1 MWKSNQKKF
10 NKKPNKSNK
19 GRQYGPGSANSS
31 IVVQP
36 RLYPIVKFTRT
47 YTKEFDI
54 TTNGIA
60 ANIGDFYFTLDQ
72 LPQYTDFT
80 NLFLQYRI
88 EKIRIQWKPEYT
100 ELTDAALVSN
110 AVNVNFS
117 SAITNATSGAPA
129 SVDDVQACQSLKQT
143 SITKQHSRSF
153 EPATLMNNMF
163 CNCYITSDQPS
174 EKHYGIW
181 YAIPATGVAMT
192 FRSTVTFIVS
202 CAGAR

>member
-1 MWKSNQKKF
+1 MNKSNRGF
-10 NKKPNKSNK
+10 GKKPNKNNRK
-19 GRQYGPGSANSS
+19 RQGGNGPARSS

-47 YTKEFDI
+47 FTGTMDI

-60 ANIGDFYFTLDQ
+60 PNIGDFYFTLDM
-72 LPQYTDFT
+72 LAQYTDFT
-80 NLFLQYRI
+80 NLFLQYRL

-110 AVNVNFS
+110 AVNVNFNS
-117 SAITNATSGAPA
+117 SIANATANSPT
-129 SVDDVQACQSLKQT
+129 SVDDVLSCQSLKQT

-153 EPATLMNNMF
+153 EPASLMNNMF
-163 CNCYITSDQPS
+163 CNCYIGCDYPSD
-174 EKHYGIW
+174 KHYAIW
-181 YAIPATGVAMT
+181 YAIPPTGVAMT
-192 FRSTVTFIVS
+192 FRSTITFTVV